1 MEIHYVKSNVKMLR
15 YNYCYEKIVNY
26 YDNSF
31 KKNILKIPYYRVNI
45 EPYKTRIENFRN
57 FISTIT
63 MPLWV
68 SDAAVAIGGTN
79 VDDRAF

>member
-1 MEIHYVKSNVKMLR
+1 MLR
-15 YNYCYEKIVNY
+15 YNYCWEKIVNY

-31 KKNILKIPYYRVNI
+31 KNIQKISKYRGNI
-45 EPYKTRIENFRN
+45 EAYETRIENFRN